1 MQKSRYGHLH
11 RHVAASTHLL
21 EYLFFE
27 RIFIPEGTSLSLHIY
42 KLKKT

>member
-1 MQKSRYGHLH
+1 MQKSGYGHLH

-27 RIFIPEGTSLSLHIY
+27 REFLYQKELA
-42 KLKKT
+42 